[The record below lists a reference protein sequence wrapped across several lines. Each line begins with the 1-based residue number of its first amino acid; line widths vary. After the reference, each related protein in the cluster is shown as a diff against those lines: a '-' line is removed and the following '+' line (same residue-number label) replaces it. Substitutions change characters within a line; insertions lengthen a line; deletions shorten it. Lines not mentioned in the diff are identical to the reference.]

1 MWKNEKYHNYFLL
14 ATNTFT
20 MTWCTFTIARWM
32 ILIKQIGN
40 NNWKREGRT
49 KSNRS
54 GFKTIIKLLIR
65 VRQFLRAQEHR
76 VHVQGISK
84 SLFPA
89 RSNFQTIQE
98 QNDGKTFH
106 VSSYIGAG
114 FQQGEHRAF
123 SSWMSAPPRPV
134 MIPTNRGGLSQ
145 RFSSDA
151 P

>member
-1 MWKNEKYHNYFLL
+1 MWKNEKQSHYFLL

-76 VHVQGISK
+76 VHVQGILKVSVPREIK
-84 SLFPA
+84 F
-89 RSNFQTIQE
+89 SNNT
-98 QNDGKTFH
+98 
-106 VSSYIGAG
+106 
-114 FQQGEHRAF
+114 RAE
-123 SSWMSAPPRPV
+123 
-134 MIPTNRGGLSQ
+134 
-145 RFSSDA
+145 
-151 P
+151 